1 MFTHRWFAACAFL
14 VGVVGIAPRGFAQ
27 RLEIGGEN
35 AGSGAIK
42 IEIDRIDAKVEEG
55 VANVTV
61 DETFRN
67 TTGQVLEGVYRFQ
80 LPEDAVIG
88 AFSMWMGGVEKH
100 GRVLEAAQ
108 ARRTYD
114 AIVRKQK
121 DPGLLEQVGWRE
133 FRVNVY
139 PIPKFDTV
147 RVKLEYS
154 HVVRDDLALQTLE
167 IPLPTKCGAI
177 GDLRVRV
184 TVSAAHGLSGLD
196 CPSHPQAVLKVCA
209 EEAEA
214 SFSADGATP
223 AGPFVVRAIP
233 RREGFDVALLAAR
246 PSDAADGWFI
256 ARIVPKLAAPPAIP
270 RDVAFVIDR
279 SGSMQGRK
287 IEQARAAL
295 LAGLDTLKPGDRFD
309 VISFSSDVTSLGD
322 GRWLEST
329 AENLAR
335 ARRAACD
342 IAATGGTNIAD
353 ALKAATRPRGDDGAG
368 RLAAVVFLT
377 DGDPTVGETAPERI
391 LAAWRQQSAGTRL
404 FAFGVG
410 NDVKDFL
417 LTKLAVEG
425 RGDARYVRE
434 DENLEVPLG
443 ALFERLKTPLLIDP
457 MVEVESAGDAVAILD
472 REPRRLPDLF
482 QGRALLVCGR
492 FRGVGKAVL
501 HLRGK
506 SGGESVAVDVP
517 VEFPRTTPRR
527 DFVAQIWAK
536 TRVERLLDDL
546 RVSGGNAE
554 IKNEVLSL
562 GLAHQ
567 LVTPYTSF
575 LVVEDN
581 VKLADGG
588 AAPREGRV
596 ADEGTD
602 SGRLPH
608 MPGLG
613 GGGDTTPPGNP
624 GGPGTPATG
633 APTSSGASRQAGRT
647 SGGHN
652 GPATGGAGGIRGGSL
667 GMTKRSNGEG
677 FERWEFW
684 WEHNKDPFLVE
695 SAVDAASAA
704 KGAADPARA
713 ASAPSDAE
721 IVATLLAALHESDP
735 DVVDSAALAL
745 GRAARGGDADGS
757 VRAALTKTLH
767 HPGKTAREAATLALG
782 VLGRPESIP
791 LLRELLGD
799 TDAGRALTNRSDA
812 VEGMVRAFAAASLG
826 MLHAAEA
833 APDLKAVVQSPDT
846 IDASLK
852 QMALL
857 ALGMVPEPAGE
868 SAEERVTFLLDRMR
882 DPSLNELVRAQ
893 APIALIHLARIDA
906 ANADAVRAA
915 LSTRLLPALR
925 DDRTTNDLRRSLA
938 IAVGRIATIEDDDA
952 LRVLVETIQRAK
964 DDQTRH
970 FAIHALAAIGARDR
984 EPERHAAAHALLT
997 ARLQEELAGSRH
1009 ITHQPH
1015 AALALAVY
1023 FRNEKLPPEARAGCV
1038 RRLAEVF
1045 DAATN
1050 PSYQGATAVA
1060 LGLLDVKGEADRLWK
1075 RFGESNDASLK
1086 GYIALALGLMGTRDH
1101 AGELRDEMRRGVH
1114 DAKYRIELAYGI
1126 GLQGDPAD
1134 TMALIAGMQAGA
1146 TVAEAGA
1153 GVRALGLARDPAARA
1168 PLLALARDAT
1178 QPPLRRAFAEVAL
1191 GLLLSREP
1199 LPWPAEFSVDSNYRA
1214 KLAAIAEILDM
1225 L

>member
-1 MFTHRWFAACAFL
+1 MFTLRWLAACASL
-14 VGVVGIAPRGFAQ
+14 VSVVAIAPQGFAQ
-27 RLEIGGEN
+27 RLEIGGPN
-35 AGSGAIK
+35 AGSGAIR

-67 TTGQVLEGVYRFQ
+67 TTGQILEGVYRFR

-167 IPLPTKCGAI
+167 IPLPTQCGAI
-177 GDLRVRV
+177 GDLRVHV

-196 CPSHPQAVLKVCA
+196 CPSHPQALLKVCA

-233 RREGFDVALLAAR
+233 RREGFDVALLADR
-246 PSDAADGWFI
+246 PGDAAEGWFI

-270 RDVAFVIDR
+270 RDIAFVVDR
-279 SGSMQGRK
+279 SGSMSGKK

-322 GRWLEST
+322 GHWLEVT

-342 IAATGGTNIAD
+342 LAATGGTNIAD
-353 ALKAATRPRGDDGAG
+353 ALEAAMRPRGADGAG

-391 LAAWRQQSAGTRL
+391 LAAWRQESAGTRL

-457 MVEVESAGDAVAILD
+457 VVDVESVGDAVALLD

-492 FRGVGKAVL
+492 FRGAGRAVL

-506 SGGESVAVDVP
+506 SGGESIAVDVP
-517 VEFPRTTPRR
+517 VEFPKSTPRR

-554 IKNEVLSL
+554 IRNEVLTL

-588 AAPREGRV
+588 AAPREARV

-602 SGRLPH
+602 PGRLPD
-608 MPGLG
+608 PPRLG

-624 GGPGTPATG
+624 GSPGMPGPS
-633 APTSSGASRQAGRT
+633 APTT
-647 SGGHN
+647 GGHG
-652 GPATGGAGGIRGGSL
+652 GPATGGPAAPPTGGGGGIRGGSG
-667 GMTKRSNGEG
+667 GMTRRNSGEG

-684 WEHNKDPFLVE
+684 WEHNKDPFLA
-695 SAVDAASAA
+695 SDAAH
-704 KGAADPARA
+704 A
-713 ASAPSDAE
+713 ASAPPDAQ
-721 IVATLLAALHESDP
+721 IVATLLAALDDP
-735 DVVDSAALAL
+735 DSDVVDSAALAL
-745 GRAARGGDADGS
+745 ARATRGADADGS
-757 VRAALTKTLH
+757 VRAALTKTLR

-812 VEGMVRAFAAASLG
+812 VESMVRAFAAASLG
-826 MLHAAEA
+826 MLRAAEA
-833 APDLKAVVQSPDT
+833 APDLKAVVQSPDSV
-846 IDASLK
+846 DASLK

-857 ALGMVPEPAGE
+857 ALGMVPDAAGE
-868 SAEERVTFLLDRMR
+868 SVEERIAFLLDRMGDR
-882 DPSLNELVRAQ
+882 SLYALVSAQ
-893 APIALIHLARIDA
+893 APIALCRLAKIDGAHA
-906 ANADAVRAA
+906 AAVHAVLA
-915 LSTRLLPALR
+915 TRLLPALR
-925 DDRTTNDLRRSLA
+925 DENTSNDVRRSLA

-952 LRVLVETIQRAK
+952 LRILVETIQRAK
-964 DDQTRH
+964 DDPTRH
-970 FAIHALAAIGARDR
+970 FAIHALAEIGARDR
-984 EPERHAAAHALLT
+984 EPERHAAAHALLK
-997 ARLQEELAGSRH
+997 ARLDEELAGSNH
-1009 ITHQPH
+1009 VTHLPH
-1015 AALALAVY
+1015 AALALGVY
-1023 FRNEKLPPEARAGCV
+1023 FRNDRLPAEARAGCV

-1045 DAATN
+1045 DATSN
-1050 PSYQGATAVA
+1050 PSWQGAIAVA
-1060 LGLLDVKGEADRLWK
+1060 LGLLDAKSEAARLWK
-1075 RFGESNDASLK
+1075 RYEESNDQPLK
-1086 GYIALALGLMGTRDH
+1086 GYIAISLGLMHDSRR
-1101 AGELRDEMRRGVH
+1101 ANELRDEIQKKGLDPKFRLQLARSLGLMA
-1114 DAKYRIELAYGI
+1114 DARSL
-1126 GLQGDPAD
+1126 PV
-1134 TMALIAGMQAGA
+1134 LIACLQKGETIAESSSAAQAVGRFG
-1146 TVAEAGA
+1146 EP
-1153 GVRALGLARDPAARA
+1153 DAAP
-1168 PLLALARDAT
+1168 PLLAIVNDPSK
-1178 QPPLRRAFAEVAL
+1178 PPLQRAFAEVAL
-1191 GLLLSREP
+1191 GLLLSQER

-1214 KLAAIAEILDM
+1214 KLGALAEILDM

>member
-1 MFTHRWFAACAFL
+1 
-14 VGVVGIAPRGFAQ
+14 
-27 RLEIGGEN
+27 
-35 AGSGAIK
+35 
-42 IEIDRIDAKVEEG
+42 
-55 VANVTV
+55 
-61 DETFRN
+61 
-67 TTGQVLEGVYRFQ
+67 
-80 LPEDAVIG
+80 
-88 AFSMWMGGVEKH
+88 
-100 GRVLEAAQ
+100 VLEAAQ

-223 AGPFVVRAIP
+223 AGPFIVRAIP

-246 PSDAADGWFI
+246 TSDAAEGWFI
-256 ARIVPKLAAPPAIP
+256 ARIVPKLAEPPAIP
-270 RDVAFVIDR
+270 RDIAFVIDR

-322 GRWLEST
+322 GRWLEAT
-329 AENLAR
+329 VENLAR

-353 ALKAATRPRGDDGAG
+353 ALKAATRPRGEDGAG

-391 LAAWRQQSAGTRL
+391 LTAWRQQSAGTRL

-443 ALFERLKTPLLIDP
+443 ALFDRLKTPLLIDP
-457 MVEVESAGDAVAILD
+457 VVEVESAGDAVAILD

-492 FRGVGKAVL
+492 FRGVGRAVL

-536 TRVERLLDDL
+536 ARVERLLDDL

-554 IKNEVLSL
+554 IRNEVLSL

-588 AAPREGRV
+588 AAPREGRL
-596 ADEGTD
+596 ADDGTD
-602 SGRLPH
+602 PGR
-608 MPGLG
+608 MPDMPRLG
-613 GGGDTTPPGNP
+613 GGGDTTPPGNSGSP
-624 GGPGTPATG
+624 GTPITSQGSGGGPG
-633 APTSSGASRQAGRT
+633 
-647 SGGHN
+647 
-652 GPATGGAGGIRGGSL
+652 GPATGGPAARPSGGSGRIRGG
-667 GMTKRSNGEG
+667 GGGFTKRASGEG

-684 WEHNKDPFLVE
+684 WEHNKDPFL
-695 SAVDAASAA
+695 AVDAAPAA
-704 KGAADPARA
+704 KGAADAARA
-713 ASAPSDAE
+713 ASAPSDTE
-721 IVATLLAALHESDP
+721 IVATLLAALDESDP

-745 GRAARGGDADGS
+745 ARATRGGDADGS

-799 TDAGRALTNRSDA
+799 TDAGRALTNRSDP

-826 MLHAAEA
+826 MLRAAEA

-882 DPSLNELVRAQ
+882 DRSMNQLVSAQ
-893 APIALIHLARIDA
+893 APIALVHLARIDA

-970 FAIHALAAIGARDR
+970 FAIHALAEIGARDR
-984 EPERHAAAHALLT
+984 EPERHATAHALLT

-1023 FRNEKLPPEARAGCV
+1023 FRNEKLRAEARAGCV

-1050 PSYQGATAVA
+1050 PSYQGAMAVA
-1060 LGLLDVKGEADRLWK
+1060 LGLLDAKGEADRLWK

-1086 GYIALALGLMGTRDH
+1086 GYIALALGLMGARDH

-1114 DAKYRIELAYGI
+1114 DAKYRIELAYGV
-1126 GLQGDPAD
+1126 GLLGDPAD

-1153 GVRALGLARDPAARA
+1153 GVGALGLARDPAARA

-1214 KLAAIAEILDM
+1214 KLAALAEILDM

>member
-1 MFTHRWFAACAFL
+1 MLHFRSFVACAFL
-14 VGVVGIAPRGFAQ
+14 VSVVAIAPRGFAQ
-27 RLEIGGEN
+27 RIEIVGPN
-35 AGSGAIK
+35 AGSGAVK

-88 AFSMWMGGVEKH
+88 AFSMWMGGVEKR
-100 GRVLEAAQ
+100 GRVLEAAK
-108 ARRTYD
+108 ARQTYD

-177 GDLRVRV
+177 GDLRVHV
-184 TVSAAHGLSGLD
+184 TVAAAHGLSGLD
-196 CPSHPQAVLKVCA
+196 CPSHPQALLKVSA
-209 EEAEA
+209 EQAEA

-233 RREGFDVALLAAR
+233 RREGFDVALLADRA
-246 PSDAADGWFI
+246 SDASEGWFI

-279 SGSMQGRK
+279 SGSMQGKK

-309 VISFSSDVTSLGD
+309 VISFSSDVTSLGE
-322 GRWLEST
+322 GRWLEVT

-335 ARRAACD
+335 ARRAARD

-353 ALKAATRPRGDDGAG
+353 ALKTATRPRGADGAG

-377 DGDPTVGETAPERI
+377 DGDPTVGETVPERI
-391 LAAWRQQSAGTRL
+391 LAAWRQESAGTRL

-443 ALFERLKTPLLIDP
+443 ALFERLRTPLLIDP
-457 MVEVESAGDAVAILD
+457 QVEVESAGDTVAVLD

-492 FRGVGKAVL
+492 YRGAGKAVL
-501 HLRGK
+501 HLSGN
-506 SGGESVAVDVP
+506 SGGESISVDVP
-517 VEFPRTTPRR
+517 VEFPKTTPRR

-581 VKLADGG
+581 VRLADGG
-588 AAPREGRV
+588 AAPREGRA

-602 SGRLPH
+602 PGRLPGV
-608 MPGLG
+608 PTIG

-624 GGPGTPATG
+624 GMPGPSAGG
-633 APTSSGASRQAGRT
+633 GRYGGPTSSTPPGV
-647 SGGHN
+647 GGGIN
-652 GPATGGAGGIRGGSL
+652 GPATGGSGAPATGAPYGIRGGSG
-667 GMTKRSNGEG
+667 GMTKRSSSEC

-684 WEHNKDPFLVE
+684 WEHNKDPFLAE
-695 SAVDAASAA
+695 DAA
-704 KGAADPARA
+704 ARA
-713 ASAPSDAE
+713 ASAAPDAE
-721 IVATLLAALHESDP
+721 IVATLLAALDDP
-735 DVVDSAALAL
+735 DPDLADSAALAL
-745 GRAARGGDADGS
+745 ARMARGGDADGR

-767 HPGKTAREAATLALG
+767 HPGRTAREAATLALG

-799 TDAGRALTNRSDA
+799 TEAGRALTKTDDK
-812 VEGMVRAFAAASLG
+812 VESMVRAFAAASLG
-826 MLHAAEA
+826 MLRATEA
-833 APDLKAVVQSPDT
+833 APDLKAVVQSRDSV
-846 IDASLK
+846 DASLK

-857 ALGMVPEPAGE
+857 ALGMVPVGAGE
-868 SAEERVTFLLDRMR
+868 SADERVAFLLDRMV
-882 DPSLNELVRAQ
+882 DPTSNDLVSAQ
-893 APIALIHLARIDA
+893 APIALCRLAQIDGAHA
-906 ANADAVRAA
+906 AAVHATLA
-915 LSTRLLPALR
+915 TRLLPALS
-925 DDRTTNDLRRSLA
+925 DEHTSNDLRRSLA
-938 IAVGRIATIEDDDA
+938 VAVGRIATIEDDDA
-952 LRVLVETIQRAK
+952 LQVLVATIQRAK

-970 FAIHALAAIGARDR
+970 FAIQALAEIGARDR
-984 EPERHAAAHALLT
+984 EPEQHAAEHALLK
-997 ARLQEELAGSRH
+997 ARLYEELAGSTH

-1015 AALALAVY
+1015 AALALGVY
-1023 FRNEKLPPEARAGCV
+1023 FRNERLPAEARAGCV

-1045 DAATN
+1045 DATTN
-1050 PSYQGATAVA
+1050 PSWQGAIAVA
-1060 LGLLDVKGEADRLWK
+1060 LGLLDAKGEADRLWK
-1075 RFGESNDASLK
+1075 RFGESNDASLH
-1086 GYIALALGLMGTRDH
+1086 GYIALALGLMGARDH
-1101 AGELRDEMRRGVH
+1101 ARELRDEMRGGVR
-1114 DAKYRIELAYGI
+1114 DAKYRIELAYGV

-1134 TMALIAGMQAGA
+1134 TKALIACMQAGA
-1146 TVAEAGA
+1146 TIAEAGA
-1153 GVRALGLARDPAARA
+1153 AARALGLARDPAARA
-1168 PLLALARDAT
+1168 PLLALARDAAR
-1178 QPPLRRAFAEVAL
+1178 PPLQRAFAEVAL
-1191 GLLLSREP
+1191 GLLLSREQQ
-1199 LPWPAEFSVDSNYRA
+1199 PWPAEFSVDSNYRA
-1214 KLAAIAEILDM
+1214 KLAALAEILDM